1 MKRCSLGARA
11 AASAI
16 LATALA
22 IGTAGCT
29 FLTPQATL
37 IQYSPSDGIDANL
50 GDVKLRNVIALMSD
64 DGLSASLLITIIND
78 GDVTAFVRMQT
89 VSTSGEQVSFLKP
102 VLRNS
107 VVSFGNTVDEEQLIV
122 PMPDAIAG
130 GLLPVYVQ
138 QGTVPGTEMLVP
150 ALSAFEEHYRDLKP
164 AESSR

>member
-1 MKRCSLGARA
+1 V
-11 AASAI
+11 ASAV

-22 IGTAGCT
+22 IGTTGCT
-29 FLTPQATL
+29 FITQQATL
-37 IQYSPSDGIDANL
+37 IPYSPSDGIEANL

-89 VSTSGEQVSFLKP
+89 VSTSGEQVDFLRP
-102 VLRNS
+102 VPSNS

-150 ALSAFEEHYRDLKP
+150 ALSAFDEHYKDLKP
-164 AESSR
+164 AEASP

>member
-1 MKRCSLGARA
+1 M
-11 AASAI
+11 ASAI
-16 LATALA
+16 LATALV
-22 IGTAGCT
+22 IGTTGCT
-29 FLTPQATL
+29 FISQQATL

-78 GDVTAFVRMQT
+78 GDVTAVVRIQT
-89 VSTSGEQVSFLKP
+89 VSTSGEQVNFLRP
-102 VLRNS
+102 VPRNS

-138 QGTVPGTEMLVP
+138 HGSVPGTQMLVP
-150 ALSAFEEHYRDLKP
+150 ALAALDEHYLDLKP
-164 AESSR
+164 AEAAR

>member
-1 MKRCSLGARA
+1 M
-11 AASAI
+11 I
-16 LATALA
+16 LATALV

-29 FLTPQATL
+29 FFTPQATL

-64 DGLSASLLITIIND
+64 DGVSASLLVTIINE

-89 VSTSGEQVSFLKP
+89 VSSSGEQVNFLRP
-102 VLRNS
+102 VPRNS

-138 QGTVPGTEMLVP
+138 HGTVPGTEMLVP
-150 ALSAFEEHYRDLKP
+150 ALSALDEHYIPLKP
-164 AESSR
+164 AEASR

>member
-1 MKRCSLGARA
+1 M
-11 AASAI
+11 ASAI
-16 LATALA
+16 LATALV
-22 IGTAGCT
+22 IGTTGCT
-29 FLTPQATL
+29 FISQQATL

-78 GDVTAFVRMQT
+78 GDMTAVVRIQT
-89 VSTSGEQVSFLKP
+89 VSTSGEQVNFLRP
-102 VLRNS
+102 VPRNS

-138 QGTVPGTEMLVP
+138 HGTVPGTQMLVP
-150 ALSAFEEHYRDLKP
+150 ALAALDEHYLDLKP
-164 AESSR
+164 AEAAR

>member
-1 MKRCSLGARA
+1 M
-11 AASAI
+11 ASAV

-22 IGTAGCT
+22 IGTTGCT
-29 FLTPQATL
+29 FITQQATL
-37 IQYSPSDGIDANL
+37 IPYSPSDGIEANL

-89 VSTSGEQVSFLKP
+89 VSTSGEQVDFLRP
-102 VLRNS
+102 VPSNS

-130 GLLPVYVQ
+130 GLLPLYVQ

-150 ALSAFEEHYRDLKP
+150 ALSAFDEHYKDLKP
-164 AESSR
+164 AEASP

>member
-1 MKRCSLGARA
+1 M
-11 AASAI
+11 ASAV

-22 IGTAGCT
+22 IGTTGCT
-29 FLTPQATL
+29 FITQQATL
-37 IQYSPSDGIDANL
+37 IPYSPSDGIEANL

-89 VSTSGEQVSFLKP
+89 VSTSGEQVDFLRP
-102 VLRNS
+102 VPSNS

-138 QGTVPGTEMLVP
+138 HGAVPGTEMLVP
-150 ALSAFEEHYRDLKP
+150 ALSAFDEHYKDLKP
-164 AESSR
+164 AEASP

>member
-1 MKRCSLGARA
+1 M
-11 AASAI
+11 ASAV

-22 IGTAGCT
+22 IGTTGCT
-29 FLTPQATL
+29 FITQQATL
-37 IQYSPSDGIDANL
+37 IPYSPSDGIEANL

-89 VSTSGEQVSFLKP
+89 VSTSGEQVDFLRP
-102 VLRNS
+102 VPSNS

-150 ALSAFEEHYRDLKP
+150 ALSAFDEHYKDLKP
-164 AESSR
+164 AEASP

>member
-1 MKRCSLGARA
+1 V
-11 AASAI
+11 ASAI
-16 LATALA
+16 LATALV
-22 IGTAGCT
+22 IGTTGCT
-29 FLTPQATL
+29 FISQQATL

-78 GDVTAFVRMQT
+78 GDVTAVVRIQT
-89 VSTSGEQVSFLKP
+89 VSTSGEQVNFLRP
-102 VLRNS
+102 VPRNS

-138 QGTVPGTEMLVP
+138 HGSVPGTQMLVP
-150 ALSAFEEHYRDLKP
+150 ALAALDEHYLDLKP
-164 AESSR
+164 AEAAR

>member
-1 MKRCSLGARA
+1 V
-11 AASAI
+11 ASAI
-16 LATALA
+16 LATALV
-22 IGTAGCT
+22 IGTTGCT
-29 FLTPQATL
+29 FISQQATL

-78 GDVTAFVRMQT
+78 GDMTAVVRIQT
-89 VSTSGEQVSFLKP
+89 VSTSGEQVNFLRP
-102 VLRNS
+102 VPRNS

-138 QGTVPGTEMLVP
+138 HGTVPGTQMLVP
-150 ALSAFEEHYRDLKP
+150 ALAALDEHYLDLKP
-164 AESSR
+164 AEAAR

>member
-1 MKRCSLGARA
+1 V
-11 AASAI
+11 ASAV

-22 IGTAGCT
+22 IGTTGCT
-29 FLTPQATL
+29 FITQQATL
-37 IQYSPSDGIDANL
+37 IPYSPSDGIEANL

-89 VSTSGEQVSFLKP
+89 VSTSGEQVDFLRP
-102 VLRNS
+102 VPSNS

-122 PMPDAIAG
+122 SMPDAIAG

-138 QGTVPGTEMLVP
+138 HGTVPGTEMLVP
-150 ALSAFEEHYRDLKP
+150 ALSAFEEHYKDLKP
-164 AESSR
+164 AEASP